1 MVTPGPE
8 PSPNLLTYLLTYLL
22 THSLTY
28 LVLSRVPT
36 PTQAKESLAQYQ
48 DKLSKEGVVQEELR
62 LQVKSLLS
70 QMQELQDQDVQQ
82 KAITATASASV
93 SLEERVRVLEARNA
107 QLEEENRI
115 LKQRDISAHACM
127 HACTSSS
134 SETSVRMHAC
144 MHAYPQAARHQCA
157 RSSFSTDSGCTP
169 SPDLHRPPLPLWTPL
184 LHTLTGGPNRRP
196 YNRRP

>member
-115 LKQRDISAHACM
+115 LKQRDISARDPRSVPTRAAHPRLT
-127 HACTSSS
+127 CT
-134 SETSVRMHAC
+134 VPHC
-144 MHAYPQAARHQCA
+144 L
-157 RSSFSTDSGCTP
+157 SGRRCCTP
-169 SPDLHRPPLPLWTPL
+169 
-184 LHTLTGGPNRRP
+184 
-196 YNRRP
+196 